1 MARKALKDMKHDWTR
16 SASLDFA
23 ARATVA
29 TPAFTANAVIY
40 RYAGEHN
47 RLMYGAVVTFPELTR
62 DEQAELMTTASGVVA
77 DALLKAA
84 GLRSQARI
92 AGAFVVGVD
101 LGGPIGDTGDI
112 AGGRASGAW
121 TLAFTA
127 R

>member
-1 MARKALKDMKHDWTR
+1 MARKALKDMNHSWTR
-16 SASLDFA
+16 SASLGFS

-29 TPAFTANAVIY
+29 TQAFTASAVIY

-47 RLMYGAVVTFPELTR
+47 RLMYGAVVTFEALTR
-62 DEQAELMTTASGVVA
+62 DEQAELMTTASGIVA

-84 GLRSQARI
+84 GLRSQARL
-92 AGAFVVGVD
+92 AGAFVIGVD
-101 LGGPIGDTGDI
+101 LGAPIGDTGDI
-112 AGGRASGAW
+112 AGGRASGTW